1 MEVSV
6 LNATAIKYRKELLM
20 LPLIGLE
27 KSLQHMT
34 LRPGIQ
40 YMETVMDM
48 GIDVEL
54 RPHDGEINEQGTVTV
69 GKRELIVYVGD
80 MVHYEKLEDLRT
92 TILGESLIGKT
103 KDFSKHPLELQII
116 ALVVSKISEKLN
128 KALFPAVRNA
138 SGSTTL
144 SLFNGFDVILA
155 ADKLA
160 GRISTA
166 KNNYFDLGTITKANV
181 CDLLREWYQSINDEL
196 QDQDTKL
203 FLPKTI
209 YNWYNQTYK
218 EENGALP
225 YNQQYKKTFLEG
237 TDDAC
242 ELVPLVSK
250 KGSPFMQI
258 TTKKN
263 MLVGVDQMS
272 DKEFVKVREVDN
284 PFKTQFVMK
293 MLFGTQIES
302 VAAENLAVGEFNT
315 IGSGSGE

>member
-20 LPLIGLE
+20 LPLIGLQ
-27 KSLQHMT
+27 KSIQHMT

-40 YMETVMDM
+40 YKETVVDM
-48 GIDVEL
+48 GIDIEL
-54 RPHDGEINEQGTVTV
+54 RPHDGELNDQGTITV
-69 GKRELIVYVGD
+69 GKRELEIFVGD
-80 MVHYEKLEDLRT
+80 MIHYEKIEDLRT
-92 TILGESLIGKT
+92 TILGEQLVGKT

-116 ALVVSKISEKLN
+116 ALVVNKISEKLN
-128 KALFPAVRNA
+128 KALFSAVRNA
-138 SGSTTL
+138 SGTTTL
-144 SLFNGFDVILA
+144 DLFDGFDTILE

-166 KNNYFDLGTITKANV
+166 LNNYFDLGTITKANV
-181 CDLLREWYQSINDEL
+181 CDKLRDFYQASNDEL

-218 EENGALP
+218 EENGSLP

-250 KGSPFMQI
+250 KNMHYMEL

-272 DKEFVKVREVDN
+272 DREFVKVREVDN
-284 PFKTQFVMK
+284 PWKTQFVMK
-293 MLFGTQIES
+293 MLFGVQIES
-302 VAAENLAVGEFNT
+302 VHASNLAVGDFNM
-315 IGSGSGE
+315 IGSGSGA